1 MKISEDIKTNAKAV
15 ITAVQ
20 TNNAEGKK
28 YINLFALLRLIVL
41 TSRLTCPT
49 IIRIKDYVSS
59 ASNLSEV
66 ADCSFLIG
74 VKYGNAREASIKQAE
89 NLDAED
95 ILAIQNS
102 CTPSEIKGFKYIN
115 KKGLTADEY
124 CAQVRSFVLDAI
136 AKKCAPKV
144 RKNMEVIR
152 INSVLKYFINTGN
165 INMLGE
171 KLNSKITKLHLCPAC
186 SGEYMYVSVV
196 EDSHTECPICHAT
209 IENLTANK
217 PATVAGW
224 QVDKFL
230 NSRASKVQWH
240 TVSQIGSI
248 TIQHENLELVPTE

>member
-1 MKISEDIKTNAKAV
+1 MAV

-20 TNNAEGKK
+20 ANNLEGKK
-28 YINLFALLRLIVL
+28 YINLYALLRLIVL
-41 TSRLTCPT
+41 TSRLYCPT

-74 VKYGNAREASIKQAE
+74 VKYANARQESIKQAE

-102 CTPSEIKGFKYIN
+102 CNPNDIKGFKYIN
-115 KKGLTADEY
+115 KKGLTAEQY
-124 CAQVRSFVLDAI
+124 CAEVKTFVVDAI
-136 AKKCAPKV
+136 AKKCAPKT
-144 RKNMEVIR
+144 RQNMDVIR
-152 INSVLKYFINTGN
+152 INSVLKYFVNTGN
-165 INMLGE
+165 INLLGE
-171 KLNSKITKLHLCPAC
+171 KLNAKNTKLHLCPSC
-186 SGEYMYVSVV
+186 KGEYMYVSVV
-196 EDSHTECPICHAT
+196 EDSHTVCPICNAT
-209 IENLTANK
+209 IEKLTANK

-240 TVSQIGSI
+240 TVSQVGSI
-248 TIQHENLELVPTE
+248 SIQNENLELVPTE

>member
-1 MKISEDIKTNAKAV
+1 MKISNDIKTNTLAV
-15 ITAVQ
+15 INAVR
-20 TNNAEGKK
+20 TNNLEGKK
-28 YINLFALLRLIVL
+28 NINLFALLRLIVI
-41 TSRLTCPT
+41 TSRLYCPT

-66 ADCSFLIG
+66 ADCSFLVG
-74 VKYGNAREASIKQAE
+74 VKYSNARESSIKQAE
-89 NLDAED
+89 NLDAEN

-115 KKGLTADEY
+115 KKGLTADQY
-124 CAQVRSFVLDAI
+124 CSQVRTFVAAAI
-136 AKKCAPKV
+136 DKKCAPKTRV
-144 RKNMEVIR
+144 NNDAIK

-171 KLNSKITKLHLCPAC
+171 KINAKTTKLHLCPSC
-186 SGEYMYVSVV
+186 NGEYMYVSVV
-196 EDSHTECPICHAT
+196 EDSHTVCPICNAK

-230 NSRASKVQWH
+230 NSRASRVQWH
-240 TVSQIGSI
+240 TVSQVGSI
-248 TIQHENLELVPTE
+248 SIQTENLQLVPTE